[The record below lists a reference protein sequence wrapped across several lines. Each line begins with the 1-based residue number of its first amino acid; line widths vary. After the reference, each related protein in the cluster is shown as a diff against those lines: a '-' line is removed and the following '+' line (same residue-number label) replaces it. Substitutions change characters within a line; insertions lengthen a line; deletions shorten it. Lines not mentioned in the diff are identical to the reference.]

1 MVEIKGLEKFSPK
14 DFPGYISSTV
24 FLGGCNFRCPFC
36 HNSDL
41 VLRPEI
47 LPTLPLDYFL
57 SFLDARKGWLEGICI
72 SGGEPLLHDDLETL
86 LILMKDRNLL
96 VKVDT
101 NGSFPSR
108 LEDLIK
114 KKLVDHIA
122 MDVKAPLARY
132 QEVTRAA
139 VNEEDIVRSVD
150 IIKNSGLG
158 YVFRTTL
165 VPGLVGPEDIKQ
177 ICQML
182 NGAKI
187 FQLQQ
192 FVPLNTLDSHYLQ
205 KKPYRREEVQ
215 GLAKIA
221 EPYFSE
227 VRIEGI

>member
-1 MVEIKGLEKFSPK
+1 M
-14 DFPGYISSTV
+14 

-57 SFLDARKGWLEGICI
+57 SFLDLRKGWLEGICI

-86 LILMKDRNLL
+86 LILIKDRNLL

-108 LEDLIK
+108 LENLIQ

-227 VRIEGI
+227 VRIEGV

>member
-47 LPTLPLDYFL
+47 LPTFPLDYFL
-57 SFLDARKGWLEGICI
+57 SFLDSRKGWLEGICI
-72 SGGEPLLHDDLETL
+72 SGGEPLLQDDLETL
-86 LILMKDRNLL
+86 LILIKDRNLL
-96 VKVDT
+96 AKIDT

-108 LEDLIK
+108 LEDLIQK
-114 KKLVDHIA
+114 RLIDHIA
-122 MDVKAPLARY
+122 MDVKAPLKRY

-165 VPGLVGPEDIKQ
+165 VPGLVGPEDIKK

-182 NGAKI
+182 DGAKI

-215 GLAKIA
+215 GLARIA

-227 VRIEGI
+227 VRIEGV

>member
-1 MVEIKGLEKFSPK
+1 LVEIKGLEKFSPK

-57 SFLDARKGWLEGICI
+57 SFLDSRKGWLEGICI
-72 SGGEPLLHDDLETL
+72 SGGEPLLQDDLETL
-86 LILMKDRNLL
+86 LILIKDRNLL
-96 VKVDT
+96 VKIDT

-108 LEDLIK
+108 LENLIQ

-227 VRIEGI
+227 VRIEGV

>member
-1 MVEIKGLEKFSPK
+1 MVEIKGLEKFAPK
-14 DFPGYISSTV
+14 DFPGYISSTI

-47 LPTLPLDYFL
+47 LPTFPLDYFL
-57 SFLDARKGWLEGICI
+57 SFLDSRKGWLEGICI
-72 SGGEPLLHDDLETL
+72 TGGEPLLHDDIETL
-86 LILMKDRNLL
+86 LILIKDRDLL
-96 VKVDT
+96 VKIDT

-108 LEDLIK
+108 LEDLIQ

-187 FQLQQ
+187 YQLQQ
-192 FVPLNTLDSHYLQ
+192 FIPLNTLDSHYLQ

-227 VRIEGI
+227 VRIEGV

>member
-1 MVEIKGLEKFSPK
+1 MVEIKGLEKFAPR
-14 DFPGYISSTV
+14 DFPGHISSTV

-47 LPTLPLDYFL
+47 LPTFPLDYFL
-57 SFLDARKGWLEGICI
+57 SFLDSRKGWLEGICI

-86 LILMKDRNLL
+86 LILIKDRNLL
-96 VKVDT
+96 VKVDI

-108 LEDLIK
+108 LENLIQK
-114 KKLVDHIA
+114 RLIDHIA

-132 QEVTRAA
+132 QEVTRAT
-139 VNEEDIVRSVD
+139 VNEEDIVRSTD

-165 VPGLVGPEDIKQ
+165 VPGLVGPEDIKK
-177 ICQML
+177 ISQML
-182 NGAKI
+182 DGANI

-192 FVPLNTLDSHYLQ
+192 FVPLNTLDSQYLQ

-227 VRIEGI
+227 VRIEGV

>member
-1 MVEIKGLEKFSPK
+1 
-14 DFPGYISSTV
+14 V

-47 LPTLPLDYFL
+47 LRTLPLDYFL
-57 SFLDARKGWLEGICI
+57 SFLDLRKGWLEGICI
-72 SGGEPLLHDDLETL
+72 SGGEPLLQDDLETL
-86 LILMKDRNLL
+86 LILIKDRNLL
-96 VKVDT
+96 VKIDT

-108 LEDLIK
+108 LENLIQ

-132 QEVTRAA
+132 QEVTRAT

-187 FQLQQ
+187 YQLQQ

-227 VRIEGI
+227 VRIEGV

>member
-1 MVEIKGLEKFSPK
+1 MVEIKGLEKFAPK
-14 DFPGYISSTV
+14 DFPGHISSTI

-47 LPTLPLDYFL
+47 LPTFPLDYFL
-57 SFLDARKGWLEGICI
+57 SFLDSRKGWLEGICI

-86 LILMKDRNLL
+86 LILIKDRNLL
-96 VKVDT
+96 VKIDI

-108 LEDLIK
+108 LEDLIQ
-114 KKLVDHIA
+114 KKLVDYIA

-132 QEVTRAA
+132 QEVTRAT

-150 IIKNSGLG
+150 IIKNSGLE
-158 YVFRTTL
+158 YVFRTTV
-165 VPGLVGPEDIKQ
+165 VPDLVGPEDIKK
-177 ICQML
+177 ICKML
-182 NGAKI
+182 DGAKI

-192 FVPLNTLDSHYLQ
+192 FVALNTLDSHYLQ

-227 VRIEGI
+227 IRIQGV

>member
-1 MVEIKGLEKFSPK
+1 LVEIKGLEKFSPK

-47 LPTLPLDYFL
+47 LPTFPLDYFL
-57 SFLDARKGWLEGICI
+57 SFLDSRKGWLEGICI

-86 LILMKDRNLL
+86 LILIKDRNLL
-96 VKVDT
+96 VKIDT

-108 LEDLIK
+108 LENLIQ

-122 MDVKAPLARY
+122 MDVKAPLKRY
-132 QEVTRAA
+132 QEVTRAT
-139 VNEEDIVRSVD
+139 VNEEDIVQSVD

-165 VPGLVGPEDIKQ
+165 VPGLVGPEDVKK

-182 NGAKI
+182 DGSKI
-187 FQLQQ
+187 YQLQQ

-205 KKPYRREEVQ
+205 KKPYGREEIQ
-215 GLAKIA
+215 GLARIA

-227 VRIEGI
+227 VRIEGV

>member
-1 MVEIKGLEKFSPK
+1 LVEIKGLEKFAPK
-14 DFPGYISSTV
+14 DFPGHISSTV

-47 LPTLPLDYFL
+47 LPTFPLDYFL
-57 SFLDARKGWLEGICI
+57 GFLDSRKGWLEGICV
-72 SGGEPLLHDDLETL
+72 SGGEPLLHDDIETL
-86 LILMKDRNLL
+86 LILIKDRDLL

-108 LEDLIK
+108 LEDLIQK
-114 KKLVDHIA
+114 GFIDHIG
-122 MDVKAPLARY
+122 MDIKVPLARY
-132 QEVTRAA
+132 KEVTRAP
-139 VNEEDIVRSVD
+139 VNEEDIGRSVE
-150 IIKNSGLG
+150 IIKNSGLE

-177 ICQML
+177 ICQL
-182 NGAKI
+182 LDGAKV

-192 FVPLNTLDSHYLQ
+192 FVPLNTLDSRYLR
-205 KKPYRREEVQ
+205 KKPYGREEVK

-227 VRIEGI
+227 VRVEGI

>member
-47 LPTLPLDYFL
+47 LPTFPLDYFL
-57 SFLDARKGWLEGICI
+57 SFLDSRKGWLEGICI
-72 SGGEPLLHDDLETL
+72 SGGEPLLQDDLETL
-86 LILMKDRNLL
+86 LILIKDRNLL
-96 VKVDT
+96 VKIDT

-108 LEDLIK
+108 LENLIQ

-122 MDVKAPLARY
+122 MDVKAPLDRY
-132 QEVTRAA
+132 QEVTRAT

-165 VPGLVGPEDIKQ
+165 VPGLVGPEDIKK

-182 NGAKI
+182 DGANI

-215 GLAKIA
+215 GLARIA

-227 VRIEGI
+227 VRIEGV

>member
-1 MVEIKGLEKFSPK
+1 LVEIKGLEKFSPK

-47 LPTLPLDYFL
+47 LPTFPLDYFL
-57 SFLDARKGWLEGICI
+57 SFLDSRKGWLEGICI
-72 SGGEPLLHDDLETL
+72 SGGEPLLQDDLETL
-86 LILMKDRNLL
+86 LILIKDRNLL
-96 VKVDT
+96 VKIDI

-122 MDVKAPLARY
+122 MDVKAPLKRY
-132 QEVTRAA
+132 QEVTRAT

-150 IIKNSGLG
+150 IIKNSGLE

-165 VPGLVGPEDIKQ
+165 VPGLVGPEDIKK
-177 ICQML
+177 ICKML
-182 NGAKI
+182 EGAKI

-192 FVPLNTLDSHYLQ
+192 FVALNTLDSHYLQ

-215 GLAKIA
+215 GFARIA

-227 VRIEGI
+227 VRIEGV

>member
-47 LPTLPLDYFL
+47 LPTFPLDYFL
-57 SFLDARKGWLEGICI
+57 SFLDSRKGWLEGICI
-72 SGGEPLLHDDLETL
+72 SGGEPLLQDDLETL
-86 LILMKDRNLL
+86 LILIKDRNLL
-96 VKVDT
+96 AKIDT

-108 LEDLIK
+108 LEDLIQK
-114 KKLVDHIA
+114 RLIDYIA
-122 MDVKAPLARY
+122 MDVKAPLKRY

-165 VPGLVGPEDIKQ
+165 VPGLVGPEDIKK

-182 NGAKI
+182 DGASI

-215 GLAKIA
+215 GLARIA

-227 VRIEGI
+227 VRIEGV

>member
-1 MVEIKGLEKFSPK
+1 LVEIKGLEKFSPK

-47 LPTLPLDYFL
+47 LPTFPLDYFL
-57 SFLDARKGWLEGICI
+57 SFLDSRKGWLEGICI
-72 SGGEPLLHDDLETL
+72 SGGEPLLQDDLETL
-86 LILMKDRNLL
+86 LILIKDRNLL
-96 VKVDT
+96 VKIDT
-101 NGSFPSR
+101 NGSFPSG
-108 LEDLIK
+108 LENLIR

-122 MDVKAPLARY
+122 MDVKAPLKRY
-132 QEVTRAA
+132 QEVTRAT

-205 KKPYRREEVQ
+205 KKPYRREEIQ

-227 VRIEGI
+227 VRIEGV

>member
-1 MVEIKGLEKFSPK
+1 LVEIKGLEKFSPK

-47 LPTLPLDYFL
+47 LPTFPLDYFL
-57 SFLDARKGWLEGICI
+57 SFLDSRKGWLEGICI
-72 SGGEPLLHDDLETL
+72 SGGEPLLEDDLETL
-86 LILMKDRNLL
+86 LILIKDRNLL
-96 VKVDT
+96 VKIDI

-108 LEDLIK
+108 LEDLIQK
-114 KKLVDHIA
+114 RLIDSIA
-122 MDVKAPLARY
+122 MDVKAPLKRY
-132 QEVTRAA
+132 QEVTRAT

-165 VPGLVGPEDIKQ
+165 VPGLVGPEDIKK

-182 NGAKI
+182 DGAKI

-215 GLAKIA
+215 GLARIA

-227 VRIEGI
+227 VRIEGV